1 MEERK
6 AEHFLEGKTQQVP
19 GERKAETYDYNL
31 YKAISILNEKPGS
44 FSSVFTGFFLA
55 IFKQYFNKRHA
66 SSCNTK
72 TSYVQ
77 SLARRPHAV
86 QSKVLSPV

>member
-19 GERKAETYDYNL
+19 GERKAETYDDKL

-55 IFKQYFNKRHA
+55 IFNSILINVMQAVATPKRA
-66 SSCNTK
+66 MSNLWPVGRMRSSRK
-72 TSYVQ
+72 F
-77 SLARRPHAV
+77 
-86 QSKVLSPV
+86 